1 MDTSTPTAAKYKH
14 MLHKLWKLQKRLQ
27 QMRTMKLL
35 TNVSRLKLAR
45 SEISKLAV
53 KVDAAT
59 NITLDM
65 VPTMTLQLIHSQ
77 LVLSIATTKVKR
89 INWKEKIVAR
99 GAYYYSQK
107 VYKYTKH

>member
-1 MDTSTPTAAKYKH
+1 
-14 MLHKLWKLQKRLQ
+14 
-27 QMRTMKLL
+27 MRTMKLL

-77 LVLSIATTKVKR
+77 LVLST
-89 INWKEKIVAR
+89 
-99 GAYYYSQK
+99 
-107 VYKYTKH
+107 

>member
-1 MDTSTPTAAKYKH
+1 
-14 MLHKLWKLQKRLQ
+14 
-27 QMRTMKLL
+27 MRTMKLL
-35 TNVSRLKLAR
+35 TNVSGLKLAR

-59 NITLDM
+59 NITPDM

-99 GAYYYSQK
+99 GVYYYSQK